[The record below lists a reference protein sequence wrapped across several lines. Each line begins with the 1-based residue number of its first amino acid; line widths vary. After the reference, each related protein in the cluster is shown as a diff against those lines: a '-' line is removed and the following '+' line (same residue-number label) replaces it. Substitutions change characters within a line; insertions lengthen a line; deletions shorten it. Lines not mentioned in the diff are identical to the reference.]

1 MPNPSHREGKITACA
16 EIDRCYPTIPDRG
29 HTFIAGSSMGGLMSL
44 YAVVCFNSV
53 FSRAAALSP
62 SVDCAP
68 AKLKA
73 LIRDAEIGPD
83 TVLYMDMGETELG
96 WHDTGKNFWRF
107 STLLAE
113 RGVRLTARI
122 VPDGTHSEASWQKQI
137 PFFIET
143 LLYELEE

>member
-1 MPNPSHREGKITACA
+1 M
-16 EIDRCYPTIPDRG
+16 D
-29 HTFIAGSSMGGLMSL
+29 FGSESLEEMIRMGDIS
-44 YAVVCFNSV
+44 
-53 FSRAAALSP
+53 
-62 SVDCAP
+62 
-68 AKLKA
+68 
-73 LIRDAEIGPD
+73 PD

-137 PFFIET
+137 PFFLET